1 MSQSSTQS
9 GRVMSP
15 PPGPGRRC
23 PAPAVQ
29 NGAAK
34 LRKRGRRI
42 KYKCYRGFTIV
53 GPKQVGGTQFRH
65 CQCEYKDPNIN
76 VKCIDRDNFF
86 PQIESARHR
95 HLL

>member
-1 MSQSSTQS
+1 MSQSTTQS

-53 GPKQVGGTQFRH
+53 GPKQVAGTQFRH
-65 CQCEYKDPNIN
+65 CQCEASQYQ
-76 VKCIDRDNFF
+76 CQMYR
-86 PQIESARHR
+86 QRQ
-95 HLL
+95 LLSTNRRR

>member
-53 GPKQVGGTQFRH
+53 GPKQVGGLNFVIVNVN
-65 CQCEYKDPNIN
+65 PNIN
-76 VKCIDRDNFF
+76 VQCIDRDNFF
-86 PQIESARHR
+86 PQIEGARQR

>member
-1 MSQSSTQS
+1 MSQSTTQR
-9 GRVMSP
+9 GGVMSPPPPP

-53 GPKQVGGTQFRH
+53 GPKQVGVTSVPQFRH
-65 CQCEYKDPNIN
+65 
-76 VKCIDRDNFF
+76 
-86 PQIESARHR
+86 
-95 HLL
+95 